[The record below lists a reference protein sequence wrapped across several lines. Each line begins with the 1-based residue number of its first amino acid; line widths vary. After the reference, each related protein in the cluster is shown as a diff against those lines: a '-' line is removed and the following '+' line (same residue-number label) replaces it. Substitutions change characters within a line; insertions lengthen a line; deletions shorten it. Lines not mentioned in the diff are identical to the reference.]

1 MIVCMTHHLCE
12 RRPCLARCCGERR
25 RSHLNE
31 HTYVHLYEEHCE
43 TQTAY
48 NVGTHADGH
57 GTHHR
62 VSHRESQTYRHAKRN
77 HNSRRCTTSLKVLL
91 PSIHT
96 ALGPLCTLDTGSILE
111 GRDCVTHR
119 SGITVTR
126 QTDLRPGVRR
136 PGAQSR
142 AVPSRDTCEC
152 KCVGEQA
159 RSVYKRPTGA
169 AVWVAAPPLDGR
181 AVGRGG
187 SGGWRG
193 SLWYPP

>member
-1 MIVCMTHHLCE
+1 M
-12 RRPCLARCCGERR
+12 
-25 RSHLNE
+25 
-31 HTYVHLYEEHCE
+31 HLYEEHCE

-48 NVGTHADGH
+48 NVGTQRRHQSPECH
-57 GTHHR
+57 TPVSQR
-62 VSHRESQTYRHAKRN
+62 VTGESLRHIGSYRHAKRN
-77 HNSRRCTTSLKVLL
+77 HKSRRCTTSLKVLL

-111 GRDCVTHR
+111 GGDCVTHR

-126 QTDLRPGVRR
+126 HTDLRPGVRR

-142 AVPSRDTCEC
+142 AVPSRDTGEC

-169 AVWVAAPPLDGR
+169 AVESAGLSLDAYQHSDGTQEDPSARTVGDFCQSLAFFWVQDK
-181 AVGRGG
+181 
-187 SGGWRG
+187 
-193 SLWYPP
+193 